1 MIFSYSN
8 RSDSRGGSWEAAPA
22 PHPGA
27 LETVSADV
35 AVIGAGVSGLAAAVR
50 CAQLGMSVI
59 VAEKRMEAV
68 PHGKYIGVVPADA
81 DRKIFAKEWLKACG
95 SRVNE
100 DLLWLYMRNSASV
113 IDWLNDLASGEAEA
127 VKCESIYKNPGI
139 SGYDGDYV
147 LRRTGARYKCSDGG
161 LLLEIL
167 EDALVRL
174 SGRVLRCVTAEQL
187 ERNAEG
193 RVVSFV
199 GRGGDGVL
207 RRYEGKKA
215 VVLAAGDCGGD
226 EEMLAALSPVS
237 LKAGRNRSL
246 NTGDGQKMAFW
257 AGAELDGLYWAP
269 NFDCSAYGP
278 YTFFFTAVNR
288 DGRRFM
294 NEDTSVTAKARHC
307 MNQHNGDAAFTIAD
321 DKWFDELKAGLEYVG
336 GPTVAP
342 CSCKSRA
349 EIEAECG
356 EYLFRADT
364 LEELA
369 KNIGVCP
376 DALKKTAARVNELAA
391 QGEDTDY
398 GKRPELLTTI
408 EKAPFYA
415 FKWGPALRGTFGGA
429 VVDTGMHVFDPDDE
443 MIPGL
448 YAVGCCAGGLYGVGY
463 PALLAGS
470 GFGSALTFALAAAE
484 AIAKE

>member
-167 EDALVRL
+167 EDALARL
-174 SGRVLRCVTAEQL
+174 
-187 ERNAEG
+187 
-193 RVVSFV
+193 
-199 GRGGDGVL
+199 GG
-207 RRYEGKKA
+207 
-215 VVLAAGDCGGD
+215 
-226 EEMLAALSPVS
+226 
-237 LKAGRNRSL
+237 
-246 NTGDGQKMAFW
+246 
-257 AGAELDGLYWAP
+257 
-269 NFDCSAYGP
+269 
-278 YTFFFTAVNR
+278 
-288 DGRRFM
+288 
-294 NEDTSVTAKARHC
+294 
-307 MNQHNGDAAFTIAD
+307 
-321 DKWFDELKAGLEYVG
+321 
-336 GPTVAP
+336 
-342 CSCKSRA
+342 
-349 EIEAECG
+349 
-356 EYLFRADT
+356 
-364 LEELA
+364 
-369 KNIGVCP
+369 
-376 DALKKTAARVNELAA
+376 
-391 QGEDTDY
+391 
-398 GKRPELLTTI
+398 
-408 EKAPFYA
+408 
-415 FKWGPALRGTFGGA
+415 
-429 VVDTGMHVFDPDDE
+429 
-443 MIPGL
+443 
-448 YAVGCCAGGLYGVGY
+448 
-463 PALLAGS
+463 
-470 GFGSALTFALAAAE
+470 
-484 AIAKE
+484 